1 MYMYM
6 DTFLCVCMYYV
17 QYSTCK
23 FCIILFCGEGQKQSV
38 FSLFYSAPSEVS
50 VESVGSREGG
60 SVGGASDGRGSSG
73 RLRQIEKLATFD
85 NYEQYQLIMSEVR
98 EGRDG
103 RERGEGGREG
113 REGGREGEGEMK
125 YFICFH

>member
-1 MYMYM
+1 MVK
-6 DTFLCVCMYYV
+6 DKSSQCFLH
-17 QYSTCK
+17 
-23 FCIILFCGEGQKQSV
+23 FF
-38 FSLFYSAPSEVS
+38 SAPSEVS

-73 RLRQIEKLATFD
+73 RSRHIEKIVTFD

-98 EGRDG
+98 EGG
-103 RERGEGGREG
+103 ERGER
-113 REGGREGEGEMK
+113 RKGEGEMK